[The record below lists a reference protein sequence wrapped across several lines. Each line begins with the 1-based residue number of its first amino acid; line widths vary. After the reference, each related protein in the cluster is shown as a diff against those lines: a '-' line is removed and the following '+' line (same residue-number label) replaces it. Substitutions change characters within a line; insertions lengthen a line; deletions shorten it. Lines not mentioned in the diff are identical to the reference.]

1 MTDSVSAI
9 PSMQCLVQRIISGG
23 QTGADRAALDWALHH
38 GVAHGGYCP
47 KGRLAEDGPIAEHYG
62 LQETDSDAYPVR
74 TERNV
79 LESDATVIFTI
90 APELRAG
97 AKLTSELAEK
107 HGKPWLHVWPLARRD
122 LSIVAVRAFV
132 ADHGV
137 ASLNVAG
144 SRASQEPSVGA
155 FVHEVLTRALLG

>member
-1 MTDSVSAI
+1 VD
-9 PSMQCLVQRIISGG
+9 
-23 QTGADRAALDWALHH
+23 
-38 GVAHGGYCP
+38 HGGYCP
-47 KGRLAEDGPIAEHYG
+47 KGRLAEDGPIGARYA
-62 LQETDSDAYPVR
+62 LQETESEAYPVR

-79 LESDATVIFTI
+79 VESDATVIFTI
-90 APELRAG
+90 APELRGG
-97 AKLTSELAEK
+97 AELTAELAEQ
-107 HGKPWLHVWPLARRD
+107 HGKPCLHVWQHARLD
-122 LSIVAVRAFV
+122 LSVLAVRTFV